1 MHTPTQQKEER
12 EKPLAWRHW
21 QQRIKEMAATWK
33 SAECI
38 GENGHRMDAG
48 NLYFTLMHLVF
59 IVKNTNHVPLAC
71 LDSIPC
77 HFDLKA
83 LSFLTLTLADRDL

>member
-1 MHTPTQQKEER
+1 MVLQHSQLRRCLHMHTPTQQKEER

-33 SAECI
+33 SEECI

-48 NLYFTLMHLVF
+48 NLYFTLMCCYLESKIQITFHLHAS
-59 IVKNTNHVPLAC
+59 ILYLA
-71 LDSIPC
+71 
-77 HFDLKA
+77 
-83 LSFLTLTLADRDL
+83 TLA